1 MDSILRIY
9 RPVSA
14 KRKGPLTFWQS
25 LFGDS
30 LANYLLKQAKVFG
43 IQQSVYQRVMAGYLK
58 GKKLVFDVGKVVPD
72 YLPQIIELIDR
83 EENLKSFLDK
93 YKDQLSDCKAV
104 LFQGTTLLDSG
115 SK

>member
-9 RPVSA
+9 MPVSA
-14 KRKGPLTFWQS
+14 KRKGPCTFWQR
-25 LFGDS
+25 LFSDS

-58 GKKLVFDVGKVVPD
+58 GKKLAFDVGEVVPD
-72 YLPQIIELIDR
+72 YLPQIVELIDR
-83 EENLKSFLDK
+83 EENLKSFVNK

-104 LFQGTTLLDSG
+104 LFQGATLLDLG
-115 SK
+115 TK